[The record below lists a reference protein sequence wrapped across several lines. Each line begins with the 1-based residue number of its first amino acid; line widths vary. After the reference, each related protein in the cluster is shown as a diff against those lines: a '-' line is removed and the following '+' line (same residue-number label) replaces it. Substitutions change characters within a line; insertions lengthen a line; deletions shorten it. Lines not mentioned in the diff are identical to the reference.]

1 PVQVFADDA
10 RLTPSTADPAAL
22 PPRSFR
28 FVAGSGLFVNAGGG
42 NPGAHRT
49 QVGRRTYGFF
59 ASAKSSLVIQGF
71 TVRRAESPSLQLQ
84 NSSNIEVIGNRLEFS
99 GGVGPQPEG
108 EQRDPTA
115 ADGGAN
121 RAGPA

>member
-71 TVRRAESPSLQLQ
+71 TVRRAESRCIQLK

-99 GGVGPQPEG
+99 GGVGLQLKCEHSRHHP
-108 EQRDPTA
+108 
-115 ADGGAN
+115 AD
-121 RAGPA
+121 RV